1 MAEVREYSLKLS
13 TEQAQGN
20 LDELNKSLELQED
33 LILDIEKE
41 LRQYEKQL
49 LKTSKTDLAARK
61 DVNDKIKVTKE
72 RLKDE
77 KIALKAV
84 NKDRKKAN
92 KTLKESTANSRDY
105 SGVLGMI
112 DQKTGGLISGMKGMT
127 KSIGGATKGLKL
139 MKVAII
145 GTGIGALL
153 IAVTSLAAAFTSSEK
168 GQNKFAKIMA
178 VIGSV
183 TGNLVT
189 MLSDLGEKIMSVFS
203 DPKQALIDFKDAIIE
218 NVTNRIT
225 SLIDTFGYL
234 GSAIK
239 KVFEG
244 DFSGAMD
251 SAKAAGSSFVD
262 TMTGVKG
269 TIDKVSNSVSA
280 LSAEL
285 IREAKIAG
293 RIADQRA
300 KADKLDRDLIV
311 ERAKANRSR
320 AELLEKAV
328 NKELYSAAQ
337 RIEFLKE
344 AGKIEDEITAK
355 EIEAAKLRYNA
366 KVAENAL
373 ANSTKDDLLEEANL
387 KAALINLET
396 AKLTKAKEVTT
407 QIIALNAEEAAALKV
422 IDDERIRLEDEASQA
437 HLEREVTRK
446 GKLNDLMKTMNEQR
460 MNDLADTFE
469 KQAILRQQEAHS
481 QLMELKATA
490 AQKAAIVTYWE
501 NKVTEAQDKDKAKK
515 ADDDRDVLN
524 AKLSA
529 AATGFHLLRSMAEK
543 DSKLAKGLAIA
554 QATVSGYQAVLNA
567 YTTAYKSPITIGFP
581 AYPYV
586 QAGLAGAFA
595 LKNIQAIKSTKP
607 TGGGPPPNTNTSAPT
622 VSTPSIPADFN
633 TVGASGTNQ
642 LADAIGGQVQRPTRA
657 YVVSTDVTSAQSL
670 DRNIITGATIGG

>member
-20 LDELNKSLELQED
+20 LDELNKSLKLQED
-33 LILDIEKE
+33 LIEDIEGE

-49 LKTSKTDLAARK
+49 NKTSKRDLAARK
-61 DVNDKIKVTKE
+61 DLNDKIKQTKVRLGEEKAGLKTVTKE
-72 RLKDE
+72 RK
-77 KIALKAV
+77 
-84 NKDRKKAN
+84 RAN
-92 KTLKESTANSRDY
+92 DSVKEATANSKDY

-112 DQKTGGLISGMKGMT
+112 DAKTGGMISGMKGMT
-127 KSIGGATKGLKL
+127 KSLGGATKGFNL

-153 IAVTSLAAAFTSSEK
+153 IGILAVSKAFTSSEE

-178 VIGSV
+178 IIGSV

-189 MLSDLGEKIMSVFS
+189 MLSDLGEKIISVFT
-203 DPKQALIDFKDAIIE
+203 DPKQALIDLKDAIIE
-218 NVTNRIT
+218 NITNRIT
-225 SLIDTFGYL
+225 SLIETFGFL

-251 SAKAAGSSFVD
+251 SAKSAGSSFVD

-269 TIDKVSNSVSA
+269 TIDKVSGAVA
-280 LSAEL
+280 ELSAEL
-285 IREAKIAG
+285 IREGKIAG

-300 KADKLDRDLIV
+300 KADKIDRNLIV

-320 AELLEKAV
+320 AELLEKAI
-328 NKELYSAAQ
+328 NKEKFSTQ
-337 RIEFLKE
+337 ERIEFLKE

-355 EIEAAKLRYNA
+355 EIAAAQLRYNA

-387 KAALINLET
+387 KASLIDLET
-396 AKLTKAKEVTT
+396 AKLRKAKLVTT
-407 QIIALNAEEAAALKV
+407 QIVALKAEEAAALKV
-422 IDDERIRLEDEASQA
+422 IDDERIRKEDEASQA
-437 HLEREVTRK
+437 FVEREKTRR
-446 GKLNDLMKTMNEQR
+446 GKLNDLMKTMNERRLRDQ
-460 MNDLADTFE
+460 ADTYT
-469 KQAILRQQEAHS
+469 KQAILDQQAAND
-481 QLMELKATA
+481 QLATLEATA
-490 AQKAAIVTYWE
+490 AERQGIIDYWANKIV
-501 NKVTEAQDKDKAKK
+501 EAGEKDKAKK
-515 ADDDRDVLN
+515 EDDARDVLN
-524 AKLSA
+524 AQLSA

-567 YTTAYKSPITIGFP
+567 YTTATKSPITIGFP

-657 YVVSTDVTSAQSL
+657 YVVSTDVTTAQSL
-670 DRNIITGATIGG
+670 DRNIITGATVG

>member
-1 MAEVREYSLKLS
+1 
-13 TEQAQGN
+13 
-20 LDELNKSLELQED
+20 
-33 LILDIEKE
+33 
-41 LRQYEKQL
+41 
-49 LKTSKTDLAARK
+49 
-61 DVNDKIKVTKE
+61 
-72 RLKDE
+72 
-77 KIALKAV
+77 
-84 NKDRKKAN
+84 
-92 KTLKESTANSRDY
+92 
-105 SGVLGMI
+105 
-112 DQKTGGLISGMKGMT
+112 
-127 KSIGGATKGLKL
+127 
-139 MKVAII
+139 
-145 GTGIGALL
+145 
-153 IAVTSLAAAFTSSEK
+153 
-168 GQNKFAKIMA
+168 
-178 VIGSV
+178 
-183 TGNLVT
+183 
-189 MLSDLGEKIMSVFS
+189 
-203 DPKQALIDFKDAIIE
+203 
-218 NVTNRIT
+218 
-225 SLIDTFGYL
+225 
-234 GSAIK
+234 
-239 KVFEG
+239 
-244 DFSGAMD
+244 MD

>member
-20 LDELNKSLELQED
+20 LDELNKSLGLQED
-33 LILDIEKE
+33 LIEDIEQE
-41 LRQYEKQL
+41 LRDYEKQL
-49 LKTSKTDLAARK
+49 LKTAKKDLAARK

-84 NKDRKKAN
+84 NTDRKKAN

-127 KSIGGATKGLKL
+127 KSLKGATKGLKL

-153 IAVTSLAAAFTSSEK
+153 IAVVALGAAFTSSEK

-189 MLSDLGEKIMSVFS
+189 MLSDLGEKIMSAFS

-225 SLIDTFGYL
+225 SLIETFGYL

-239 KVFEG
+239 KVFQG

-387 KAALINLET
+387 KASLINLET

-481 QLMELKATA
+481 QLMELKASA
-490 AQKAAIVTYWE
+490 AEKAAIVTYWE
-501 NKVTEAQDKDKAKK
+501 NKVTEAGKKDKAAQ
-515 ADDDRDVLN
+515 ADQDRDVLN

-567 YTTAYKSPITIGFP
+567 YTTATKSPITIGFP

-657 YVVSTDVTSAQSL
+657 YVVSTDVTTAQSL
-670 DRNIITGATIGG
+670 DRNIITGATVG

>member
-84 NKDRKKAN
+84 NTDRKKAN

-153 IAVTSLAAAFTSSEK
+153 IAVVALGAAFTSSEK

-189 MLSDLGEKIMSVFS
+189 MLSDLGEKIMSAFS

-225 SLIDTFGYL
+225 SLIETFGYL

-239 KVFEG
+239 KVFQG

-387 KAALINLET
+387 KASLINLET

-437 HLEREVTRK
+437 HLEREKTRR

-460 MNDLADTFE
+460 INDLADTFE
-469 KQAILRQQEAHS
+469 KQAFNRQQAAIS
-481 QLMELKATA
+481 QLTDLEANEA
-490 AQKAAIVTYWE
+490 ERAGIVTYWE
-501 NKVTEAQDKDKAKK
+501 NKVTAARKKDQALMLKMKLDGAKQ
-515 ADDDRDVLN
+515 VL
-524 AKLSA
+524 S
-529 AATGFHLLRSMAEK
+529 
-543 DSKLAKGLAIA
+543 
-554 QATVSGYQAVLNA
+554 
-567 YTTAYKSPITIGFP
+567 
-581 AYPYV
+581 
-586 QAGLAGAFA
+586 GLAGVLGKESAAGKAAAIAATTIDTFQSATASYKSLAGIPIVGPA
-595 LKNIQAIKSTKP
+595 LGAAAAGVAIASGFKQIQAIKATPLPKLAGVQSP
-607 TGGGPPPNTNTSAPT
+607 SVSA
-622 VSTPSIPADFN
+622 STPSASGYSVPPSFN

-657 YVVSTDVTSAQSL
+657 YVVSTDVTTAQSL
-670 DRNIITGATIGG
+670 DRNIITGATVG

>member
-84 NKDRKKAN
+84 NTDRKKAN

-153 IAVTSLAAAFTSSEK
+153 IAVVALGAAFTSSEK

-189 MLSDLGEKIMSVFS
+189 MLSDLGEKIMSAFS

-225 SLIDTFGYL
+225 SLIETFGYL

-239 KVFEG
+239 KVFQG

-387 KAALINLET
+387 KASLINLET

-437 HLEREVTRK
+437 HLEREKTRR

-460 MNDLADTFE
+460 INDLADTFE
-469 KQAILRQQEAHS
+469 KQAFNRQQAAIS
-481 QLMELKATA
+481 QLTDLEANEA
-490 AQKAAIVTYWE
+490 ERAGIVTYWE
-501 NKVTEAQDKDKAKK
+501 NKVTAARKKDQALMLKMKLDGAKQ
-515 ADDDRDVLN
+515 VL
-524 AKLSA
+524 S
-529 AATGFHLLRSMAEK
+529 
-543 DSKLAKGLAIA
+543 
-554 QATVSGYQAVLNA
+554 
-567 YTTAYKSPITIGFP
+567 
-581 AYPYV
+581 
-586 QAGLAGAFA
+586 GLAGVLGKESAAGKAAAIAATTIDTFQSATASYKSLAGIPIVGPA
-595 LKNIQAIKSTKP
+595 LGAAAAGVAIASGFKQIQAIKATPLPKLAGVQSP
-607 TGGGPPPNTNTSAPT
+607 SVSA
-622 VSTPSIPADFN
+622 STPSASGYSVPPSFN
-633 TVGASGTNQ
+633 TVGASSTNQ
-642 LADAIGGQVQRPTRA
+642 LADAIGGQAQKPTRA
-657 YVVSTDVTSAQSL
+657 YVVSTDVTTAQSL
-670 DRNIITGATIGG
+670 DRNIITGATVG

>member
-20 LDELNKSLELQED
+20 VDELNKSLELQED

-84 NKDRKKAN
+84 NTDRKKAN

-153 IAVTSLAAAFTSSEK
+153 IAVVALGAAFTSSEK

-189 MLSDLGEKIMSVFS
+189 MLSDLGEKIMSAFS

-225 SLIDTFGYL
+225 SLIETFGYL

-239 KVFEG
+239 KVFQG

-387 KAALINLET
+387 KASLINLET

-437 HLEREVTRK
+437 HLEREKTRR

-460 MNDLADTFE
+460 INDLADTFE
-469 KQAILRQQEAHS
+469 KQAFNRQQAAIS
-481 QLMELKATA
+481 QLTDLEANEA
-490 AQKAAIVTYWE
+490 ERAGIVTYWE
-501 NKVTEAQDKDKAKK
+501 NKVTAARKKDQALMLKMKLDGAKQ
-515 ADDDRDVLN
+515 VL
-524 AKLSA
+524 S
-529 AATGFHLLRSMAEK
+529 
-543 DSKLAKGLAIA
+543 
-554 QATVSGYQAVLNA
+554 
-567 YTTAYKSPITIGFP
+567 
-581 AYPYV
+581 
-586 QAGLAGAFA
+586 GLAGVLGKESAAGKAAAIAATTIDTFQSATASYKSLAGIPIVGPA
-595 LKNIQAIKSTKP
+595 LGAAAAGVAIASGFKQIQAIKATPLPKLAGVQSP
-607 TGGGPPPNTNTSAPT
+607 SVSA
-622 VSTPSIPADFN
+622 STPSASGYSVPPSFN
-633 TVGASGTNQ
+633 TVGASSTNQ
-642 LADAIGGQVQRPTRA
+642 LADAIGGQAQKPTRA
-657 YVVSTDVTSAQSL
+657 YVVSTDVTTAQSL
-670 DRNIITGATIGG
+670 DRNIITGATVG

>member
-225 SLIDTFGYL
+225 SLIETFGYL

-437 HLEREVTRK
+437 HLEREKTRK

-501 NKVTEAQDKDKAKK
+501 NKVTEAQDKDIAKK
-515 ADDDRDVLN
+515 ADDDRAVLN

>member
-387 KAALINLET
+387 KASLINLET

-567 YTTAYKSPITIGFP
+567 YTTATKSPITIGFP